1 LEGWL
6 SPVEGTRLEIERGVK
21 LTVGSNPTPSAMLAP
36 SSHFIFSTVVALIV
50 LVLPGLALLRLC
62 VPCGRLSLLSRL
74 TIAPGI
80 TVAFITLLF
89 AWYQLCRLPF
99 GQVSAWLILLAS
111 LVLLAVEKIDG
122 RWRVG
127 AAWSVGKN
135 ELWPTL
141 TLAGLLSLLL
151 FVRGYAMRDCLVPPG
166 IDSAQHTVIVQLLR
180 DHHGLF
186 QSWAPYDEAQSFTYH
201 FGFHAVTVLFAWI
214 TGVDSAYAVFVMSRA
229 VGLCA
234 AASLFALVRLWTH
247 SDWGG
252 VFAVAMWELYSR
264 HLHFF
269 DLPGRWTLLT
279 GLMVLPSA
287 LVLFDFFLTEHGRK
301 WSVGLLT
308 AITIAGLVLAQYKSA
323 LIFVVLA
330 TSLLFARC
338 VAAIFTGTGVA
349 AAVAGGR
356 IVGTAGRDTGSY
368 NLSGL
373 RAKRLCGILAG
384 SFCVALFALLLV
396 APRLSTVMQART
408 GQQLKRIVVE
418 GPPMNAAAFGAP
430 QLGAAE
436 IFRTG
441 FNTPQKIAASSLALL
456 GGIIILVRRREV
468 IWFAA
473 GWLLLTLLMD
483 PRLIGID
490 RVGLIDEIHWKF
502 AVQTAIAVMAGLAV
516 GLLCEMAMPRRALA
530 WNIGLMSAALALA
543 VYGATQLPPL
553 PESSR
558 FVLPDD
564 LRLMSWIREHIP
576 AGQKIA
582 ARSFF
587 DHGHVQGYD
596 AAVWLPYFARHQTNQ
611 TSLAADLEIAPGRD
625 GARQF
630 TRELYARDMST
641 PESARWMRE
650 QGFPWFFVGAIQPEV
665 DANLLEQIERNPGL
679 ELAWK
684 ENAAR
689 LYRAR

>member
-1 LEGWL
+1 
-6 SPVEGTRLEIERGVK
+6 
-21 LTVGSNPTPSAMLAP
+21 
-36 SSHFIFSTVVALIV
+36 
-50 LVLPGLALLRLC
+50 
-62 VPCGRLSLLSRL
+62 
-74 TIAPGI
+74 
-80 TVAFITLLF
+80 
-89 AWYQLCRLPF
+89 
-99 GQVSAWLILLAS
+99 
-111 LVLLAVEKIDG
+111 
-122 RWRVG
+122 
-127 AAWSVGKN
+127 
-135 ELWPTL
+135 
-141 TLAGLLSLLL
+141 
-151 FVRGYAMRDCLVPPG
+151 
-166 IDSAQHTVIVQLLR
+166 LR

-186 QSWAPYDEAQSFTYH
+186 QSWAPYDESQSFTYH

-214 TGVDSAYAVFVMSRA
+214 TGADSAYAVFVMSRA

-234 AASLFALVRLWTH
+234 AASLFAVVRLWTR

-279 GLMVLPSA
+279 GLMALPSA
-287 LVLFDFFLTEHGRK
+287 LVLFDLFLTEPPRK
-301 WSVGLLT
+301 WFVGLLT

-330 TSLLFARC
+330 TSLVCARC
-338 VAAIFTGTGVA
+338 VSAIFSRTVVA

-356 IVGTAGRDTGSY
+356 IIGTAGGDTGSY
-368 NLSGL
+368 NLNCA
-373 RAKRLCGILAG
+373 RAKRLIGILAG
-384 SFCVALFALLLV
+384 SVCVALFAFIFV
-396 APRLSTVMQART
+396 MPRLSTVMQART
-408 GQQLKRIVVE
+408 GEQLKSIVVE
-418 GPPMNAAAFGAP
+418 GPPMNPAAFGAP
-430 QLGAAE
+430 QLGVAE

-473 GWLLLTLLMD
+473 GWLVLTLLMN

-502 AVQTAIAVMAGLAV
+502 AVQTVIAIMAGLAV
-516 GLLCEMAMPRRALA
+516 GLLCEVAVPRRPFA
-530 WNIGLMSAALALA
+530 WNIGLMFVAIVLAA
-543 VYGATQLPPL
+543 YGAMRLPPL
-553 PESSR
+553 PASSR
-558 FVLPDD
+558 FVLPAD
-564 LRLMSWIREHIP
+564 LRLMSWMKGHMP
-576 AGQKIA
+576 AGEKVA

-587 DHGHVQGYD
+587 DHGHVQGCD

-611 TSLAADLEIAPGRD
+611 TSLAADLEKAPAAVREK
-625 GARQF
+625 ARQF

-665 DANLLEQIERNPGL
+665 EANLLEQIERNPGL